1 MEPSSDQ
8 RILNEPGC
16 SEEPEMKKQQTCE
29 EETEPCT
36 EIFTDSAAV
45 VALTTPEVKT
55 CGTCHKSTTDW
66 TPNNSSGVRCKLC
79 NAFKS
84 RMQRVF
90 HKNEDVRTSWNE
102 LSQSARDE
110 WLKAA
115 EQHMG
120 VKDLSKAL
128 QVHMDKSKLTTN
140 EVKQG
145 MEKVYCDSPDLAK
158 RYKGKEEQLLRVK
171 ENAPKMYHPLR
182 GVYLYEDYN
191 ITGSC
196 STSEHERTA
205 VQLSCSKTIK
215 DKPKPKPA
223 GKSKRTADAAALTD
237 DPQLNKKVK
246 STDEKRLEKMKETL
260 QRQSEEADAA
270 IQGDPEEHVPAP
282 IRQNLKL
289 KTKELQCMISDIDL
303 VVSGD
308 HSTMDTE
315 AATKKTKD
323 LLKRHKSTLVGF
335 GKVRKQITMATQ
347 MAAVA
352 RNEPNPV

>member
-1 MEPSSDQ
+1 MDPSYDQ

-16 SEEPEMKKQQTCE
+16 SEEPEMKKQKTCE
-29 EETEPCT
+29 EGTEPCT

-196 STSEHERTA
+196 STQEHERTS
-205 VQLSCSKTIK
+205 VSLTVSQKIK
-215 DKPKPKPA
+215 EKAKPKPA
-223 GKSKRTADAAALTD
+223 GTSKRTADAAALTD

-315 AATKKTKD
+315 SATKKTRD
-323 LLKRHKSTLVGF
+323 LLKRHKSTLVSF
-335 GKVRKQITMATQ
+335 DKVRKQIMRATEVAQ
-347 MAAVA
+347 EPTKDDTAV
-352 RNEPNPV
+352 

>member
-1 MEPSSDQ
+1 V
-8 RILNEPGC
+8 
-16 SEEPEMKKQQTCE
+16 T
-29 EETEPCT
+29 
-36 EIFTDSAAV
+36 
-45 VALTTPEVKT
+45 
-55 CGTCHKSTTDW
+55 
-66 TPNNSSGVRCKLC
+66 
-79 NAFKS
+79 
-84 RMQRVF
+84 
-90 HKNEDVRTSWNE
+90 
-102 LSQSARDE
+102 
-110 WLKAA
+110 
-115 EQHMG
+115 
-120 VKDLSKAL
+120 
-128 QVHMDKSKLTTN
+128 
-140 EVKQG
+140 
-145 MEKVYCDSPDLAK
+145 
-158 RYKGKEEQLLRVK
+158 
-171 ENAPKMYHPLR
+171 
-182 GVYLYEDYN
+182 
-191 ITGSC
+191 
-196 STSEHERTA
+196 
-205 VQLSCSKTIK
+205 LSCSKTIK

-223 GKSKRTADAAALTD
+223 GTSKRTADAAALTD

-270 IQGDPEEHVPAP
+270 IKEDAEEHVPVP

>member
-1 MEPSSDQ
+1 MGPDAPTRTPGHPWTTALCGPPLHLVGHESYIPACYGAMHWPEPAIWIPRAWDCIVSRRHYGSATSIQSRSNPCWLLRCSIHQFIFSVFVEPPCRLNRTMDPTDQ

-29 EETEPCT
+29 GTEPCT

-120 VKDLSKAL
+120 VKDLGKAL
-128 QVHMDKSKLTTN
+128 MLTWKS
-140 EVKQG
+140 Q
-145 MEKVYCDSPDLAK
+145 
-158 RYKGKEEQLLRVK
+158 
-171 ENAPKMYHPLR
+171 
-182 GVYLYEDYN
+182 
-191 ITGSC
+191 
-196 STSEHERTA
+196 
-205 VQLSCSKTIK
+205 
-215 DKPKPKPA
+215 
-223 GKSKRTADAAALTD
+223 
-237 DPQLNKKVK
+237 
-246 STDEKRLEKMKETL
+246 KRLRMK
-260 QRQSEEADAA
+260 
-270 IQGDPEEHVPAP
+270 
-282 IRQNLKL
+282 
-289 KTKELQCMISDIDL
+289 
-303 VVSGD
+303 
-308 HSTMDTE
+308 
-315 AATKKTKD
+315 
-323 LLKRHKSTLVGF
+323 
-335 GKVRKQITMATQ
+335 
-347 MAAVA
+347 
-352 RNEPNPV
+352 